1 MNKACDKAKI
11 ERCGF
16 HTLRK
21 SVGAHRVMRGV
32 QLSYVAELLGH
43 KSIRVTER
51 HYGHLV
57 EITSRK
63 PYRHPCRLLGSKGK
77 GI

>member
-11 ERCGF
+11 KRCGF

-21 SVGAHRVMRGV
+21 SVGAHLGMRGV
-32 QLSYVAELLGH
+32 QWSYVAKLLGH
-43 KSIRVTER
+43 KSIRVAER

-57 EITSRK
+57 EDHVAETLQASM
-63 PYRHPCRLLGSKGK
+63 PSFG
-77 GI
+77 

>member
-32 QLSYVAELLGH
+32 QLSYVAKLLGL

-51 HYGHLV
+51 HDGHLV
-57 EITSRK
+57 EDHVAETLRASM
-63 PYRHPCRLLGSKGK
+63 PSFG
-77 GI
+77 

>member
-11 ERCGF
+11 KRCGF

-21 SVGAHRVMRGV
+21 SVGAHLVMRGV
-32 QLSYVAELLGH
+32 QLSYVAKLLGL